1 MAVAAPLTL
10 LVVDDQAL
18 FRRSLEDRLRGDG
31 YKVASAGNGLEAL
44 ELLEETPSP
53 CLILLDL
60 MMPVMNGV
68 EFLHALDRRPEAAN
82 VRVMLVSSTG
92 VLERVALDSPR
103 VVARL
108 QKPLEMTELRS
119 ALEMQRGPAAPRPD
133 PTRPLN

>member
-1 MAVAAPLTL
+1 VAVAAPLTL

-68 EFLHALDRRPEAAN
+68 EFLHALERRRDRGE
-82 VRVMLVSSTG
+82 VRVVLISAYG
-92 VLERVALDSPR
+92 VVDRVALGSPR
-103 VVARL
+103 IVGRL
-108 QKPLEMTELRS
+108 HKPVEMGELRQM
-119 ALEMQRGPAAPRPD
+119 LDGQLGIGFGRPSL
-133 PTRPLN
+133 PN